1 MKRSHPNTDLPEY
14 QRYLASS
21 EKSSDMIATLEKQV
35 DIHIRSNEAEASES
49 PEHNALIPLT
59 EPLGTK
65 GEVDVEPL
73 VKELNETVLSRSIL
87 RYQSSAHF
95 ETIQKWEGIVEE
107 IFEDHFVARLYDLTA
122 DISDTI
128 EEADIQIDDVN
139 LSDRVLIEEGAI
151 FYLTLG
157 KERHKSG
164 RIQKVSR
171 IRFKRVPPMSEED
184 LNEVLDQS
192 NQYKHNIRWE

>member
-1 MKRSHPNTDLPEY
+1 MKRSQPNTDLPEY
-14 QRYLASS
+14 QSSLASS
-21 EKSSDMIATLEKQV
+21 ERSSDMIATLEKQV
-35 DIHIRSNEAEASES
+35 DNHIRSNETEASES
-49 PEHNALIPLT
+49 PEHNALIPLP
-59 EPLGTK
+59 ESLGTK

-73 VKELNETVLSRSIL
+73 VKELNATVLSRSIL
-87 RYQSSAHF
+87 KHSPSTRF
-95 ETIQKWEGIVEE
+95 ETIQKWEGVVEE

-128 EEADIQIDDVN
+128 EEAEIQIDDIN
-139 LSDRVLIEEGAI
+139 LSDRKLIEQGAV

-157 KERHKSG
+157 KEQHKSG

-171 IRFKRVPPMSEED
+171 IRFKRVPPMSEEEFD
-184 LNEVLDQS
+184 EVLDQS